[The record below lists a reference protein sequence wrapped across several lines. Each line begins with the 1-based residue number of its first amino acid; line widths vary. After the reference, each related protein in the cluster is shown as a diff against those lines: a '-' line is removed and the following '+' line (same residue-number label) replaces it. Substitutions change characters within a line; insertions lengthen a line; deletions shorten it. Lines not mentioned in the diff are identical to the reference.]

1 MKNDFMLSHNKDRY
15 TAPIL
20 FHSHDYYEIYFFAD
34 GSVKYYVEN
43 ESYEL
48 KKRRCADNPSGKT
61 APSGHRRKRTV

>member
-1 MKNDFMLSHNKDRY
+1 MKSEMMISHNKDIY
-15 TAPIL
+15 TNEIL

-48 KKRRCADNPSGKT
+48 KKFPTNAMCCGYTIHILRKT
-61 APSGHRRKRTV
+61 AA